1 MARATDICNKCG
13 HTGHWAKD
21 CDISFDAYYKRT
33 GKADKQKIFLDV
45 AYQVKDFAK
54 AHGARWDPNARKWFV
69 WDRVPDALKEFE
81 PIRKHA
87 YIKPEKT
94 IDGLCKYCFFS
105 FEEGLRRSDS
115 DASACVHC
123 APKKQP
129 PRCKHCKKFMVSDCW
144 TGDMDDD
151 SIQIIHDCVGNP
163 MMYGGGCSLMIGCN
177 HRPQKDAFDIVRQSM
192 ARMDTVYVNPFLES
206 GGGPSRSGYSHIRTD
221 HELRK
226 DSYNAAVKELSAEF
240 PEFEIIYNP
249 MFYHE
254 ENERLAPFFGIHF
267 RIGKEYDDEKIKAFA
282 RRGICEDHRSNAG
295 RGYLPEGFKVY
306 LGQRMSSFKPW
317 KLVKDPSPPGCY
329 KFVTE
334 WEMQD
339 FDREGEIPL

>member
-1 MARATDICNKCG
+1 SVVRIRRTKIMARATDICNKCG

-21 CDISFDAYYKRT
+21 CDVSFDAYYKRT
-33 GKADKQKIFLDV
+33 GKADKKKIFLDV
-45 AYQVKDFAK
+45 KYRDKDFAK
-54 AHGARWDPNARKWFV
+54 SHGARWDPDARSWFC

-129 PRCKHCKKFMVSDCW
+129 PTCKHCNRYMVSDCW
-144 TGDMDDD
+144 TGAMDDD

-192 ARMDTVYVNPFLES
+192 ARRGDEARRTRDAIES
-206 GGGPSRSGYSHIRTD
+206 A
-221 HELRK
+221 LR
-226 DSYNAAVKELSAEF
+226 AEF
-240 PEFEIIYNP
+240 PDTL
-249 MFYHE
+249 HVR
-254 ENERLAPFFGIHF
+254 ERGTYGLIFDLDPSDSVDSFL
-267 RIGKEYDDEKIKAFA
+267 EKHA
-282 RRGICEDHRSNAG
+282 CEGGFNQREHPSF
-295 RGYLPEGFKVY
+295 LPEPARGEAWVFDPRFRHPRYKACP
-306 LGQRMSSFKPW
+306 SF
-317 KLVKDPSPPGCY
+317 LAV
-329 KFVTE
+329 
-334 WEMQD
+334 
-339 FDREGEIPL
+339 